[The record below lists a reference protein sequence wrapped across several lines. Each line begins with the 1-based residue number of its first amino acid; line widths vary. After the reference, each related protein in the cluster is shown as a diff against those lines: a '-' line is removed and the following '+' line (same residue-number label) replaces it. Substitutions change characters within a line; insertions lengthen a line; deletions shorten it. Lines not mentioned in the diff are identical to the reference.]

1 MSTQASNKL
10 VVVGSVAVD
19 WVITPKAE
27 REHSVGG
34 AAVFF
39 SMAAAPLAQV
49 QLVGIIGHDFP
60 ASAISDLEGAGVEL
74 DGLER
79 SEGLTFRWKGRYHEN
94 MNSRDTL
101 ETHLNVFEDF
111 SPKLPDS
118 YRESDFLFLANIQP
132 SLQLDV
138 LGQMARRPR
147 LVGLDTMNLWIDIA
161 HDKLLEVLGKVD
173 VLAINEE
180 EALQLTAETNLV
192 RAARKIRELGPTT
205 LVIKRGEYGAL
216 CFGPGDALFAAPA
229 LPLEDVVDPTGAGD
243 CFAGG
248 FMGHLARTGEI
259 TPDNVRRAVIW
270 GSTMASYCVQGFSY
284 DRLRRLSRA
293 DIEGRYQQF
302 VDLTRFAS

>member
-1 MSTQASNKL
+1 MSTQSTTKL

-19 WVITPKAE
+19 WVITPTAE
-27 REHSVGG
+27 RQESVGG

-49 QLVGIIGHDFP
+49 QLVGVIGHDFP
-60 ASAISDLEGAGVEL
+60 ASAIADLERAGVDL

-79 SEGLTFRWKGRYHEN
+79 RDGLTFRWKGRYHEN

-111 SPKLPDS
+111 SPKLPAS
-118 YRESDFLFLANIQP
+118 YRDSDFLFLANIQP

-138 LGQMARRPR
+138 LQQMGKRPK

-161 HDKLLEVLGKVD
+161 HDKLLEVLARVD
-173 VLAINEE
+173 VLAINQE

-192 RAARKIRELGPTT
+192 RAARKIRELGPKT

-216 CFGPGDALFAAPA
+216 CFGPGDAVFATPA
-229 LPLEDVVDPTGAGD
+229 MPLEDVVDPTGAGD
-243 CFAGG
+243 SFAGG
-248 FMGHLARTGEI
+248 FMGHLARTGEV
-259 TPDNVRRAVIW
+259 TADNVRKAVIW

-284 DRLRRLSRA
+284 DRLRGLSR
-293 DIEGRYQQF
+293 DDVEGRYRGF
-302 VDLTRFAS
+302 VELTRF

>member
-19 WVITPKAE
+19 WIITPNAE
-27 REHSVGG
+27 REESVGG

-39 SMAAAPLAQV
+39 SMAAAPHAKV
-49 QLVGIIGHDFP
+49 QLVGVIGHDFP
-60 ASAISDLEGAGVEL
+60 TTALADLEAAGVDLEG
-74 DGLER
+74 LER
-79 SEGLTFRWKGRYHEN
+79 TEGLTFRWKGRYHEN

-101 ETHLNVFEDF
+101 ETHLNVFENF

-138 LGQMARRPR
+138 LGQMSRRPK

-161 HDKLLEVLGKVD
+161 HDKLLEVLRRVD

-180 EALQLTAETNLV
+180 EALQLTSETNLV
-192 RAARKIRELGPTT
+192 RAAAKIRAIGPRT

-216 CFGPGDALFAAPA
+216 CFGPDDSLFSAPA
-229 LPLEDVVDPTGAGD
+229 LPLDDVVDPTGAGD

-248 FMGHLARTGEI
+248 FMGYLARTGEI
-259 TPDNVRRAVIW
+259 TGEHVRKAVIW

-284 DRLRRLSRA
+284 DTLRGLSPEH
-293 DIEGRYQQF
+293 IGTRYQRF
-302 VDLTRFAS
+302 VELTRF

>member
-19 WVITPKAE
+19 WVITPTAE
-27 REHSVGG
+27 RQESVGG

-39 SMAAAPLAQV
+39 SMAAAPLTRV
-49 QLVGIIGHDFP
+49 QLVGVIGSDFP
-60 ASAISDLEGAGVEL
+60 TAAITDLEGAGVDLE
-74 DGLER
+74 GLER
-79 SEGLTFRWKGRYHEN
+79 REGLTFRWKGRYHEN
-94 MNSRDTL
+94 MNTRDTL

-111 SPKLPDS
+111 SPKLPAD
-118 YRESDFLFLANIQP
+118 YRDSDFLFLANIQP

-161 HDKLLEVLGKVD
+161 HDKLLEVLAQVD
-173 VLAINEE
+173 VLAINQE

-216 CFGPGDALFAAPA
+216 CFGPSDDVFATPA
-229 LPLEDVVDPTGAGD
+229 MPLETVVDPTGAGD
-243 CFAGG
+243 SFAGG
-248 FMGHLARTGEI
+248 FMGHLARTGEL
-259 TPDNVRRAVIW
+259 TPENVRKAVIW

-284 DRLRRLSRA
+284 DQLRGLSRE
-293 DIEGRYQQF
+293 DVEGRYRSF
-302 VDLTRFAS
+302 VELTRF